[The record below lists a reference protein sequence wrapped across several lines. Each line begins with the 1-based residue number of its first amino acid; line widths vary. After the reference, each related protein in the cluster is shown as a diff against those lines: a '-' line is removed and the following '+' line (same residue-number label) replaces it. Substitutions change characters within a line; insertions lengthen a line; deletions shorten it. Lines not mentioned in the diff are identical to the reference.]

1 MDISKK
7 ISTNGT
13 HNQALALGYAQYQ
26 AYKDDEEFKK
36 LRIDEGTAIRLYYQ
50 IQNLQDDI
58 THNLMKGLEEAKA
71 QSDEKRKKHILDVI
85 ASHEDRIDLYK
96 GIYFGIL
103 QGHIPYA
110 KQHGIDMFNKEIS
123 KAN

>member
-7 ISTNGT
+7 ISTVGT
-13 HNQALALGYAQYQ
+13 HNQAMALGYAQYQ
-26 AYKDDEEFKK
+26 TYKDDEEFQK
-36 LRIDEGTAIRLYYQ
+36 LRVDEGTAIRLYYQ
-50 IQNLQDDI
+50 IQSLQDDI
-58 THNLMKGLEEAKA
+58 TNNLMKALEEAKS

-85 ASHEDRIDLYK
+85 ASHEDRIDIYK

-110 KQHGIDMFNKEIS
+110 KKHGIELFNKGVN